1 MSKSR
6 ADVLTNKLLVSDG
19 AWGTELSKRGLAPGE
34 LPESWNLNR
43 ADDVRGVAASYVE
56 AGADIVLTNSFGGN
70 RFKLG
75 KSSLVG
81 RLVEV
86 NRRAAELS
94 KEAAGDTVLVFAS
107 VGSTGEFMAP
117 LGTVSEAEMVDCFAE
132 QARALAAGGADGIVI
147 ETMTDLAEAL
157 AALRAA
163 KENTSLPVVVS
174 MTFDKGAQGYATMMG
189 VKPEQA
195 AEALAGAGADAVG
208 ANCGAGIENMI
219 EVARLMKPVLSVPL
233 WVKANAGL
241 PELVDGKTVF
251 RQSPDVMAQHVG
263 ELVAAG
269 ANIVGGC
276 CGTTPEHIRLL
287 VAQCDK
293 LRQG

>member
-34 LPESWNLNR
+34 SPESWNLDR
-43 ADDVRGVAASYVE
+43 PDDVRGVAASYVE

-75 KSSLVG
+75 KSSLVD